1 MLKQDGWCGFP
12 SGREKIALE
21 LKLSR
26 QEIEKRYGLKFI
38 DGSDS
43 LGRASSTYFNDDL
56 LGSVSILIYDSMPK
70 SAGVYVDSAV
80 GTHAA
85 IARLIEVFDLNDALL
100 NLPAERHR
108 N

>member
-56 LGSVSILIYDSMPK
+56 LGPGAQFWD
-70 SAGVYVDSAV
+70 
-80 GTHAA
+80 
-85 IARLIEVFDLNDALL
+85 RLVRMWFAQDRA
-100 NLPAERHR
+100 
-108 N
+108 